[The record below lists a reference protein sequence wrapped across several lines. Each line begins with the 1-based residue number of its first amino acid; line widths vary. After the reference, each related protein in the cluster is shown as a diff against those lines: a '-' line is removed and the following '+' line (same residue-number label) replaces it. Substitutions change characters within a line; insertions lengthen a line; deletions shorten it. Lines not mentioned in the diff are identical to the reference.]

1 MLLSVRSFTREYV
14 FVDIC
19 IYMHKYIQM
28 FIHVYIYTCPLLRI
42 FIHIYIYICIH
53 VSEYECMNL
62 LNFDAFAHEV
72 VYT

>member
-1 MLLSVRSFTREYV
+1 
-14 FVDIC
+14 
-19 IYMHKYIQM
+19 M